1 MTDSCDLLLP
11 HVNSFPFF
19 HWPTYVGS
27 IQNQVHKTN
36 RGFCVLTLAVSAL
49 AAARVRDQAS
59 LSPLDS
65 RLAAIPAEAWSRACR
80 ANLPMGHSTSKDY
93 ADSFNYMRTFALL
106 AILSVQNADIP
117 NFQMYLGRY
126 LTLSAVWSFHQE
138 SRWKPD
144 LNDLERDERRSLV
157 SRSILRIRFRWLD

>member
-1 MTDSCDLLLP
+1 
-11 HVNSFPFF
+11 
-19 HWPTYVGS
+19 
-27 IQNQVHKTN
+27 
-36 RGFCVLTLAVSAL
+36 
-49 AAARVRDQAS
+49 
-59 LSPLDS
+59 
-65 RLAAIPAEAWSRACR
+65 
-80 ANLPMGHSTSKDY
+80 MGHSTSKDY